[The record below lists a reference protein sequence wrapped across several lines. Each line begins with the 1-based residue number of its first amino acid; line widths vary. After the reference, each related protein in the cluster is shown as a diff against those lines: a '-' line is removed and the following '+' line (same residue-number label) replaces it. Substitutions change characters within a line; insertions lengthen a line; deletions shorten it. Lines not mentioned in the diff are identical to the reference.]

1 MIIYLKFTAKHVEIK
16 TVNTECEFKRVKNNK
31 ITFNC
36 KKCKKEQLKPRN
48 RLIIKFSNTYEFC
61 SGEVNKF
68 ILLLRK
74 GVYPFENIDRRGR
87 LNGVSMPEK
96 EAFFS
101 ELNLKDISDI
111 GHMHAKKYLKKN
123 LWQISRSIRY
133 L

>member
-16 TVNTECEFKRVKNNK
+16 TVNTECEFKRVKSNK

-101 ELNLKDISDI
+101 ELNLKDISDK

-123 LWQISRSIRY
+123 LWRISRSIRY